1 MERVKIFAKTCEE
14 QARKQI
20 NRMANC
26 EAYKNRMIRIMPDV
40 HAGKGCTIGTCIS
53 IHDKVV
59 PDTVGVDIGCGMLVV
74 YLGRIE
80 VDLNKLDRIISEN
93 IPCGFNVNSYMS
105 RKGYEWSKNL
115 RISTIV
121 RPEGSEYIG
130 QSMGTLGGGNHFIE
144 IDKDDDDNKYLVI
157 HSGSRNLGVKVC
169 EKWQKLAI
177 EEGKKENDTRRELIA
192 RLKAEHKE
200 KLIQQELKKLPKQTF
215 DEELAY
221 VPTRLVG
228 DYIRDMGLA
237 QAYAWD
243 NRMEM
248 ATVICRS
255 MDWQPVDMFTS
266 VHNYIDTKKMII
278 RKGAC
283 SAEEGERLIIPMNM
297 RDGSLIC
304 VGKGNPDWLFS
315 APHGAGRLMSR
326 KQAFDTLDLK
336 EYRSEMSGI
345 YSSSVCEETIDESP
359 MVYKPM
365 QEIIDCIEPT
375 VEVKKIIKPIYNFK
389 AKSRE
394 IKNRNEPKATAR

>member
-20 NRMANC
+20 DRMANC

-59 PDTVGVDIGCGMLVV
+59 PNTVGVDIGCGMLVV
-74 YLGRIE
+74 YLGQID
-80 VDLNKLDRIISEN
+80 VDLNKLDRIINEE
-93 IPCGFNVNSYMS
+93 IPSGFNVHSDMS
-105 RKGYEWSKNL
+105 LNGFKWSEKL
-115 RISTIV
+115 SIFSIV
-121 RPEGSEYIG
+121 KPEGRNYIG

-177 EEGKKENDTRRELIA
+177 EEGKKKDDTRRELIA

-228 DYIRDMGLA
+228 DYIYDMEVA
-237 QAYAWD
+237 QQYAWD

-255 MDWQPVDMFTS
+255 MNWQPVDAFTS

-326 KQAFDTLDLK
+326 KQAFDTLDLN
-336 EYRSEMSGI
+336 EYRQEMSGI

-359 MVYKPM
+359 MAYKPM

-394 IKNRNEPKATAR
+394 IKRNEDT

>member
-20 NRMANC
+20 DKMANC

-59 PDTVGVDIGCGMLVV
+59 PNTVGVDIGCGMLVV
-74 YLGRIE
+74 YLGQIDI
-80 VDLNKLDRIISEN
+80 DLDKLDRIINEKV
-93 IPCGFNVNSYMS
+93 PCGFNVNNDMGI
-105 RKGYEWSKNL
+105 KGRAWFERTKLSIAK
-115 RISTIV
+115 
-121 RPEGSEYIG
+121 SEERDYIG
-130 QSMGTLGGGNHFIE
+130 RSIGTLGGGNHFIE
-144 IDKDDDDNKYLVI
+144 IDKDDNDNKYLVI
-157 HSGSRNLGVKVC
+157 HSGSRNFGVKVC
-169 EKWQKLAI
+169 EKWQDIAI
-177 EEGKKENDTRRELIA
+177 KEEKHKKDQRNELIA

-200 KLIQQELKKLPKQTF
+200 KLIQQELRKLPKLTF
-215 DEELAY
+215 DEDLAY
-221 VPTRLVG
+221 VSDLLFDG
-228 DYIRDMGLA
+228 YICDMKMA
-237 QAYAWD
+237 QEYAWD
-243 NRMEM
+243 NRMEI
-248 ATVICRS
+248 AIVICRS
-255 MDWQPVDMFTS
+255 MNWQPVDTFTS

-336 EYRSEMSGI
+336 EYRKEMSGI

-375 VEVKKIIKPIYNFK
+375 VEVKKVIKPIYNFK

-394 IKNRNEPKATAR
+394 TQTALKGI

>member
-59 PDTVGVDIGCGMLVV
+59 PNTVGVDIGCGMLVV

-80 VDLNKLDRIISEN
+80 VDLNKLDRIINED
-93 IPCGFNVNSYMS
+93 IPCGFNVNSDMS
-105 RKGYEWSKNL
+105 CKGYEWSENI

-121 RPEGSEYIG
+121 KSEEREYIG
-130 QSMGTLGGGNHFIE
+130 QSIGTLGGGNHFIE

-177 EEGKKENDTRRELIA
+177 EEGKRKNDTRRELIA

-200 KLIQQELKKLPKQTF
+200 KLIQQELRKLPKQTF

-228 DYIRDMGLA
+228 NYIIDMEVA

-248 ATVICRS
+248 ATVICRN

-326 KQAFDTLDLK
+326 KQAFNTLDLK
-336 EYRSEMSGI
+336 EYRKEMSGI

-394 IKNRNEPKATAR
+394 IKAL

>member
-20 NRMANC
+20 DRMANC

-59 PDTVGVDIGCGMLVV
+59 PNTVGVDIGCGMLVV
-74 YLGRIE
+74 YLGKIDI
-80 VDLNKLDRIISEN
+80 DLDKLDRIINEK
-93 IPCGFNVNSYMS
+93 IPCGFNVNSNMS
-105 RKGYEWSKNL
+105 YKGHDWFEQL
-115 RISTIV
+115 RSSTV
-121 RPEGSEYIG
+121 VKSDERDYIG
-130 QSMGTLGGGNHFIE
+130 RSIGTLGGGNHFIE

-177 EEGKKENDTRRELIA
+177 EEERKKKDPRNELIA

-200 KLIQQELKKLPKQTF
+200 KLIQQELRKLPKWTI

-221 VPTRLVG
+221 VPTRLVSG
-228 DYIRDMGLA
+228 YIRDMGMA
-237 QAYAWD
+237 QQYAWD

-248 ATVICRS
+248 AMVICRN
-255 MDWQPVDMFTS
+255 MDWDPVDMFTS

-326 KQAFDTLDLK
+326 KQAFDTLDLN

-394 IKNRNEPKATAR
+394 IKATEL

>member
-20 NRMANC
+20 DKMANC

-53 IHDKVV
+53 IHNKVV
-59 PDTVGVDIGCGMLVV
+59 PNTVGVDIGCGMLVV
-74 YLGRIE
+74 YLGQIDI
-80 VDLNKLDRIISEN
+80 DLDKLDRIIN
-93 IPCGFNVNSYMS
+93 VKIPCGFNVNYDMS
-105 RKGYEWSKNL
+105 HKGYKWFEEL
-115 RISTIV
+115 RSSTIV
-121 RPEGSEYIG
+121 NPKERDYIG
-130 QSMGTLGGGNHFIE
+130 RSIGTLGGGNHFIE

-157 HSGSRNLGVKVC
+157 HSGSRNFGVKVC
-169 EKWQKLAI
+169 ETWQKLAI
-177 EEGKKENDTRRELIA
+177 EAERKMKDPRNELIA

-200 KLIQQELKKLPKQTF
+200 KLIQQELRKLPKRTI

-221 VPTRLVG
+221 VPTGSV
-228 DYIRDMGLA
+228 DFYIRDMNMA
-237 QAYAWD
+237 QEYAWD
-243 NRMEM
+243 NRVEM
-248 ATVICRS
+248 AAVICRN
-255 MDWQPVDMFTS
+255 MDWHPVDMFTS

-336 EYRSEMSGI
+336 EYRKEMSGI
-345 YSSSVCEETIDESP
+345 YSSSICEETIDESP
-359 MVYKPM
+359 MAYKPM

-389 AKSRE
+389 AKSSR
-394 IKNRNEPKATAR
+394 

>member
-20 NRMANC
+20 DKMANC

-59 PDTVGVDIGCGMLVV
+59 PNTVGVDIGCGMLVV
-74 YLGRIE
+74 YLGRI
-80 VDLNKLDRIISEN
+80 DINLDKLDRIINEK
-93 IPCGFNVNSYMS
+93 IPCGFNVNSNMS
-105 RKGYEWSKNL
+105 YKGHDWFEQL
-115 RISTIV
+115 RSSTV
-121 RPEGSEYIG
+121 VKSDERDYIG
-130 QSMGTLGGGNHFIE
+130 RSIGTLGGGNHFIE

-157 HSGSRNLGVKVC
+157 HSGSRNFGVKVC
-169 EKWQKLAI
+169 EKWQKFAI
-177 EEGKKENDTRRELIA
+177 EEERKKKDPRNELIA

-200 KLIQQELKKLPKQTF
+200 KLIQQELRKLPKWTI

-221 VPTRLVG
+221 VPTRLVSG
-228 DYIRDMGLA
+228 YIRDMGMA
-237 QAYAWD
+237 QQYAWD

-248 ATVICRS
+248 AMVICRN
-255 MDWQPVDMFTS
+255 MDWDPVDMFTS

-283 SAEEGERLIIPMNM
+283 SAEDGERLIIPINM

-326 KQAFDTLDLK
+326 KQAFDTLDLN

-394 IKNRNEPKATAR
+394 IR

>member
-59 PDTVGVDIGCGMLVV
+59 PNTVGVDIGCGMLVV
-74 YLGRIE
+74 YLGRIDI
-80 VDLNKLDRIISEN
+80 DLNKLDWIINEE
-93 IPCGFNVNSYMS
+93 IPSGFNVHNDMS
-105 RKGYEWSKNL
+105 RKGYLWAENL
-115 RISTIV
+115 RIFEIV
-121 RPEGSEYIG
+121 KPEGRYYIG

-177 EEGKKENDTRRELIA
+177 EEGKKKNDPRFELIA

-221 VPTRLVG
+221 VPTRLVEG
-228 DYIRDMGLA
+228 YIRDMEVA
-237 QAYAWD
+237 QEYAWD

-248 ATVICRS
+248 ATIICRS

-336 EYRSEMSGI
+336 EYRQEMSGI

-394 IKNRNEPKATAR
+394 IKARNEDL

>member
-20 NRMANC
+20 SRMANC

-59 PDTVGVDIGCGMLVV
+59 PNTVGVDIGCGMLVV
-74 YLGRIE
+74 YLGKIDI
-80 VDLNKLDRIISEN
+80 DLDKLDRIINEK
-93 IPCGFNVNSYMS
+93 IPCGFNVNSTMS
-105 RKGYEWSKNL
+105 RKGYEWFEQL
-115 RISTIV
+115 RYSTAV
-121 RPEGSEYIG
+121 KSEERDYIG
-130 QSMGTLGGGNHFIE
+130 RSIGTLGGGNHFIE
-144 IDKDDDDNKYLVI
+144 VDKDDDDSKYLVI
-157 HSGSRNLGVKVC
+157 HSGSRNFGVKVC
-169 EKWQKLAI
+169 EKWQNIAI
-177 EEGKKENDTRRELIA
+177 EEERKKKDPRNELIA

-200 KLIQQELKKLPKQTF
+200 KLIQQELRKLPKQAF

-228 DYIRDMGLA
+228 GYIRDMEMA
-237 QAYAWD
+237 QRYAED
-243 NRMEM
+243 NRTEM

-326 KQAFDTLDLK
+326 KEAFDTLDLK
-336 EYRSEMSGI
+336 EYRKEMSGI

-375 VEVKKIIKPIYNFK
+375 VEVAKIIKPIYNFK

-394 IKNRNEPKATAR
+394 IKK

>member
-20 NRMANC
+20 SRMSNC

-59 PDTVGVDIGCGMLVV
+59 PNTVGVDIGCGMLVV
-74 YLGRIE
+74 YLGQIDI
-80 VDLNKLDRIISEN
+80 DLNKLDRIINEE
-93 IPCGFNVNSYMS
+93 IPSGFNVHSDMS
-105 RKGYEWSKNL
+105 RRGYEWSEKTT
-115 RISTIV
+115 ISTIV
-121 RPEGSEYIG
+121 KPEGRDYIG

-177 EEGKKENDTRRELIA
+177 EDQKKKNDPRFELIA

-200 KLIQQELKKLPKQTF
+200 KLIQQELKKLPKQTI

-221 VPTRLVG
+221 VPTHLVG
-228 DYIRDMGLA
+228 NYIMDMEIA

-248 ATVICRS
+248 ATVICRN
-255 MDWQPVDMFTS
+255 MDWKPVDMFTS

-283 SAEEGERLIIPMNM
+283 SAEEDERLIIPMNM

-336 EYRSEMSGI
+336 EYRQEMSGI

-394 IKNRNEPKATAR
+394 IKARNENS

>member
-20 NRMANC
+20 SRMANC

-59 PDTVGVDIGCGMLVV
+59 PNTVGVDIGCGMLVV
-74 YLGRIE
+74 YLGKIDI
-80 VDLNKLDRIISEN
+80 DLDKLDRTINEK
-93 IPCGFNVNSYMS
+93 IPCGFNVNNDMGI
-105 RKGYEWSKNL
+105 KGRAWFERTRLSIAK
-115 RISTIV
+115 
-121 RPEGSEYIG
+121 SEERDYIG
-130 QSMGTLGGGNHFIE
+130 RSIGTLGGGNHFIE
-144 IDKDDDDNKYLVI
+144 VDKDDDDNKYLVI
-157 HSGSRNLGVKVC
+157 HSGSRNFGVKVC
-169 EKWQKLAI
+169 EKWQDIAI
-177 EEGKKENDTRRELIA
+177 KEEKHKKDQRNELIA

-200 KLIQQELKKLPKQTF
+200 KLIQQELRKLPKLTF
-215 DEELAY
+215 DEDLAY
-221 VPTRLVG
+221 VSDLLFDG
-228 DYIRDMGLA
+228 YICDMKMA
-237 QAYAWD
+237 QEYAWD
-243 NRMEM
+243 NRLEI
-248 ATVICRS
+248 AIVICRN

-266 VHNYIDTKKMII
+266 VHNYIDTKKMIV

-283 SAEEGERLIIPMNM
+283 SAEEGERLIIPTNM

-326 KQAFDTLDLK
+326 KQAFDTLDLE
-336 EYRSEMSGI
+336 EYRSEMRGI
-345 YSSSVCEETIDESP
+345 YSPSVCEETIDESP

-394 IKNRNEPKATAR
+394 QH

>member
-20 NRMANC
+20 DRMANC

-59 PDTVGVDIGCGMLVV
+59 PNTVGVDIGCGMLVV
-74 YLGRIE
+74 YLGKIDI
-80 VDLNKLDRIISEN
+80 DLNKLDRIINEK
-93 IPCGFNVNSYMS
+93 IPCGFNVNSTMS
-105 RKGYEWSKNL
+105 RKGYEWFEQL
-115 RISTIV
+115 RYSTAV
-121 RPEGSEYIG
+121 KSEERDYIG
-130 QSMGTLGGGNHFIE
+130 RSIGTLGGGNHFIE
-144 IDKDDDDNKYLVI
+144 VDKDDDDSKYLVI
-157 HSGSRNLGVKVC
+157 HSGSRNFGVKVC
-169 EKWQKLAI
+169 EKWQNIAI
-177 EEGKKENDTRRELIA
+177 EEERKKKDPRNELIA

-200 KLIQQELKKLPKQTF
+200 KLIQQELRKLPKQAS

-228 DYIRDMGLA
+228 GYIRDMEMA
-237 QAYAWD
+237 QRYAED
-243 NRMEM
+243 NRTEM

-255 MDWQPVDMFTS
+255 MNWQPVDAFTS

-297 RDGSLIC
+297 RNGSLIC

-326 KQAFDTLDLK
+326 KQAFETLDLK
-336 EYRSEMSGI
+336 EYRQEMSGI

-359 MVYKPM
+359 MAYKPM

-394 IKNRNEPKATAR
+394 IKK

>member
-1 MERVKIFAKTCEE
+1 
-14 QARKQI
+14 
-20 NRMANC
+20 
-26 EAYKNRMIRIMPDV
+26 MPDV

-59 PDTVGVDIGCGMLVV
+59 PNTVGVDIGCGMLVV
-74 YLGRIE
+74 YLGKIDI
-80 VDLNKLDRIISEN
+80 DLDKLDRIINEN
-93 IPCGFNVNSYMS
+93 IPCGFNVNRNMS
-105 RKGYEWSKNL
+105 RKGYEWFEKT
-115 RISTIV
+115 RVSTIV
-121 RPEGSEYIG
+121 KLEEREYIG
-130 QSMGTLGGGNHFIE
+130 QSIGTLGGGNHFIE

-157 HSGSRNLGVKVC
+157 HSGSRNFGVKVC
-169 EKWQKLAI
+169 ETWQTLAI
-177 EEGKKENDTRRELIA
+177 EEGKKKNDTRRELIA

-200 KLIQQELKKLPKQTF
+200 KLIQQELRKLPKRTF

-221 VPTRLVG
+221 VPTHLVG
-228 DYIRDMGLA
+228 NYICDMEVA
-237 QAYAWD
+237 QEYAWD

-255 MDWQPVDMFTS
+255 MYWQPVDMFTS

-283 SAEEGERLIIPMNM
+283 SAEEGKRLIIPMNM

-336 EYRSEMSGI
+336 EYRKEMSGI
-345 YSSSVCEETIDESP
+345 YSSSVCKETIDESP

-375 VEVKKIIKPIYNFK
+375 VGVKKIIKPIYNFR

-394 IKNRNEPKATAR
+394 IKTTEL

>member
-20 NRMANC
+20 DRMANC

-59 PDTVGVDIGCGMLVV
+59 PNTVGVDIGCGMLVV
-74 YLGRIE
+74 YLGKIDI
-80 VDLNKLDRIISEN
+80 DLDKLDRIINEK
-93 IPCGFNVNSYMS
+93 IPCGFNVNSTMS
-105 RKGYEWSKNL
+105 RKGYEWFEQL
-115 RISTIV
+115 RYSTAV
-121 RPEGSEYIG
+121 KSEERDYIG
-130 QSMGTLGGGNHFIE
+130 RSIGTLGGGNHFIE
-144 IDKDDDDNKYLVI
+144 VDKDDDDSKYLVI
-157 HSGSRNLGVKVC
+157 HSGSRNFGVKVC
-169 EKWQKLAI
+169 EKWQNIAI
-177 EEGKKENDTRRELIA
+177 EEERKKKDPRNELIA

-200 KLIQQELKKLPKQTF
+200 KLIQQELRKLPKQAF

-228 DYIRDMGLA
+228 GYIRDMEMA
-237 QAYAWD
+237 QRYAED
-243 NRMEM
+243 NRTEM

-255 MDWQPVDMFTS
+255 MNWQPVDAFTS

-326 KQAFDTLDLK
+326 KQAFETLDLN
-336 EYRSEMSGI
+336 EYRQEMSGI

-365 QEIIDCIEPT
+365 REIIDCIEPT

-394 IKNRNEPKATAR
+394 IKK

>member
-20 NRMANC
+20 SRMANC

-59 PDTVGVDIGCGMLVV
+59 PNTVGVDIGCGMLVV
-74 YLGRIE
+74 YLGKIDI
-80 VDLNKLDRIISEN
+80 DLDKLDRTINEK
-93 IPCGFNVNSYMS
+93 IPCGFNVNNDMGI
-105 RKGYEWSKNL
+105 KGRAWFERTRLSIAK
-115 RISTIV
+115 
-121 RPEGSEYIG
+121 SEERDYIG
-130 QSMGTLGGGNHFIE
+130 RSIGTLGGGNHFIE
-144 IDKDDDDNKYLVI
+144 VDKDDDDNKYLVI
-157 HSGSRNLGVKVC
+157 HSGSRNFGVKVC
-169 EKWQKLAI
+169 EKWQDIAI
-177 EEGKKENDTRRELIA
+177 KEEKHKKDSRNELIA
-192 RLKAEHKE
+192 RLKAKHKE
-200 KLIQQELKKLPKQTF
+200 KLIQQELRKLPKLTF
-215 DEELAY
+215 DEDLAY
-221 VPTRLVG
+221 VSDLLFDG
-228 DYIRDMGLA
+228 YICDMKMA
-237 QAYAWD
+237 QEYAWD
-243 NRMEM
+243 NRLEI
-248 ATVICRS
+248 AIVICRN

-266 VHNYIDTKKMII
+266 VHNYIDTKKMIV

-326 KQAFDTLDLK
+326 KQAFDTLDLD

-394 IKNRNEPKATAR
+394 KH

>member
-20 NRMANC
+20 DRMASC

-59 PDTVGVDIGCGMLVV
+59 PNTVGVDIGCGMLVV
-74 YLGRIE
+74 YLGQIDI
-80 VDLNKLDRIISEN
+80 DLDKLDRIINEK
-93 IPCGFNVNSYMS
+93 IPCGFNVNSDMGI
-105 RKGYEWSKNL
+105 KGRAWFERTRLSIAK
-115 RISTIV
+115 
-121 RPEGSEYIG
+121 SEERDYIG
-130 QSMGTLGGGNHFIE
+130 RSIGTLGGGNHFIE

-157 HSGSRNLGVKVC
+157 HSGSRNFGVKIC
-169 EKWQKLAI
+169 EKWQDIAI
-177 EEGKKENDTRRELIA
+177 KEEKHKKDQRNELIA

-200 KLIQQELKKLPKQTF
+200 KLIQQELRKLPKQTF
-215 DEELAY
+215 DEDLAY
-221 VPTRLVG
+221 VSDLLF
-228 DYIRDMGLA
+228 DCYICDMKMA
-237 QAYAWD
+237 QEYAWD
-243 NRMEM
+243 NRLEI
-248 ATVICRS
+248 AIVICRS
-255 MDWQPVDMFTS
+255 MNWQPVDMFTS
-266 VHNYIDTKKMII
+266 VHNYIDTKKMIV

-326 KQAFDTLDLK
+326 KQAFDTLDLD

-394 IKNRNEPKATAR
+394 QH

>member
-20 NRMANC
+20 SRMANC

-59 PDTVGVDIGCGMLVV
+59 PNTVGVDIGCGMLVV
-74 YLGRIE
+74 YLGKIDI
-80 VDLNKLDRIISEN
+80 DLDKLDRIINEK
-93 IPCGFNVNSYMS
+93 IPCGFNVNSTMS
-105 RKGYEWSKNL
+105 RKGYEWFEQL
-115 RISTIV
+115 RYSTAV
-121 RPEGSEYIG
+121 KSEERDYIG
-130 QSMGTLGGGNHFIE
+130 RSIGTLGGGNHFIE
-144 IDKDDDDNKYLVI
+144 VDKDDDDSKYLVI
-157 HSGSRNLGVKVC
+157 HSGSRNFGVKVC
-169 EKWQKLAI
+169 EKWQNIAI
-177 EEGKKENDTRRELIA
+177 EEERKKKDPRNELIA

-200 KLIQQELKKLPKQTF
+200 KLIQQELRKLPKQAF

-228 DYIRDMGLA
+228 GYIRDMEMA
-237 QAYAWD
+237 QRYAED
-243 NRMEM
+243 NRTEM

-255 MDWQPVDMFTS
+255 MNWQPVDMFTS

-326 KQAFDTLDLK
+326 KQAFDTLDLE
-336 EYRSEMSGI
+336 EYRQEMSGI

-359 MVYKPM
+359 MAYKPM

-394 IKNRNEPKATAR
+394 TKK

>member
-20 NRMANC
+20 SRMANC

-59 PDTVGVDIGCGMLVV
+59 PNTVGVDIGCGMLVV
-74 YLGRIE
+74 YLGKIDI
-80 VDLNKLDRIISEN
+80 DLDKLDRIINEK
-93 IPCGFNVNSYMS
+93 IPCGFNVNSTMS
-105 RKGYEWSKNL
+105 RKGYEWFEQL
-115 RISTIV
+115 RYSTAV
-121 RPEGSEYIG
+121 KSEERDYIG
-130 QSMGTLGGGNHFIE
+130 RSIGTLGGGNHFIE
-144 IDKDDDDNKYLVI
+144 VDKDDDDSKYLVI
-157 HSGSRNLGVKVC
+157 HSGSRNFGVKVC
-169 EKWQKLAI
+169 EKWQNIAI
-177 EEGKKENDTRRELIA
+177 EEERKKKDPRNELIA

-200 KLIQQELKKLPKQTF
+200 KLIQQELRKLPKQAF

-228 DYIRDMGLA
+228 GYIRDMEMA
-237 QAYAWD
+237 QRYAED
-243 NRMEM
+243 NRTEM

-255 MDWQPVDMFTS
+255 MNWQPVDMFTS

-336 EYRSEMSGI
+336 EYRKEMSGI

-359 MVYKPM
+359 MAYKPM

-394 IKNRNEPKATAR
+394 VKQ

>member
-20 NRMANC
+20 SRMSNC

-59 PDTVGVDIGCGMLVV
+59 PNTVGVDIGCGMLVV
-74 YLGRIE
+74 YLGQIDI
-80 VDLNKLDRIISEN
+80 DLNKLDRIINEE
-93 IPCGFNVNSYMS
+93 IPSGFNVHSDMS
-105 RKGYEWSKNL
+105 RRGYEWSEKTT
-115 RISTIV
+115 ISTIV
-121 RPEGSEYIG
+121 KPEGRDYIG

-177 EEGKKENDTRRELIA
+177 EDQKKKNDPRFELIA

-200 KLIQQELKKLPKQTF
+200 KLIQQELKKLPKQTI

-221 VPTRLVG
+221 VPTHLVG
-228 DYIRDMGLA
+228 NYIMDMEIA

-248 ATVICRS
+248 ATVICRN
-255 MDWQPVDMFTS
+255 MDWKPVDMFTS

-336 EYRSEMSGI
+336 EYRQEMSGI

-394 IKNRNEPKATAR
+394 IKQ

>member
-20 NRMANC
+20 SRMANC

-59 PDTVGVDIGCGMLVV
+59 PNTVGVDIGCGMLVV
-74 YLGRIE
+74 YLGKIDI
-80 VDLNKLDRIISEN
+80 DLDKLDRTINEK
-93 IPCGFNVNSYMS
+93 IPCGFNVNNDMGI
-105 RKGYEWSKNL
+105 KGRAWFERTRLSIAK
-115 RISTIV
+115 
-121 RPEGSEYIG
+121 SEERDYIG
-130 QSMGTLGGGNHFIE
+130 RSIGTLGGGNHFIE
-144 IDKDDDDNKYLVI
+144 VDKDDDDNKYLVI
-157 HSGSRNLGVKVC
+157 HSGSRNFGVKVC
-169 EKWQKLAI
+169 EKWQDIAI
-177 EEGKKENDTRRELIA
+177 KEEKHKKDSRNELIA
-192 RLKAEHKE
+192 RLKAKHKE
-200 KLIQQELKKLPKQTF
+200 KLIQQELRKLPKLTF
-215 DEELAY
+215 DEDLAY
-221 VPTRLVG
+221 VSDLLFDG
-228 DYIRDMGLA
+228 YICDMKMA
-237 QAYAWD
+237 QEYAWD
-243 NRMEM
+243 NRLEI
-248 ATVICRS
+248 AIVICRN

-266 VHNYIDTKKMII
+266 VHNYIDTKKMIV

-326 KQAFDTLDLK
+326 KQAFDTLDLE
-336 EYRSEMSGI
+336 EYRSEMRGI
-345 YSSSVCEETIDESP
+345 YSPSVCEETIDESP

-394 IKNRNEPKATAR
+394 KH

>member
-20 NRMANC
+20 SRMANC

-59 PDTVGVDIGCGMLVV
+59 PNTVGVDIGCGMLVV
-74 YLGRIE
+74 YLGKIDI
-80 VDLNKLDRIISEN
+80 DLDKLDRIINEK
-93 IPCGFNVNSYMS
+93 IPCGFNVNSDMGI
-105 RKGYEWSKNL
+105 KGHAWFERTRLSIAK
-115 RISTIV
+115 
-121 RPEGSEYIG
+121 SEERDYIG
-130 QSMGTLGGGNHFIE
+130 RSIGTLGGGNHFIE

-177 EEGKKENDTRRELIA
+177 EEGKKKNDPRRELIA

-221 VPTRLVG
+221 VPTRLVEG
-228 DYIRDMGLA
+228 YIRDMEMA
-237 QAYAWD
+237 QRYAED
-243 NRMEM
+243 NRTEM

-255 MDWQPVDMFTS
+255 MNWQPVDVFTS

-326 KQAFDTLDLK
+326 KQAFDTLDLE

-394 IKNRNEPKATAR
+394 IKATEL

>member
-1 MERVKIFAKTCEE
+1 MMERVKIFAKTCEE

-20 NRMANC
+20 SRMANC

-59 PDTVGVDIGCGMLVV
+59 PNTVGVDIGCGMLVV
-74 YLGRIE
+74 YLGQIDI
-80 VDLNKLDRIISEN
+80 DLDKLDRIINEK
-93 IPCGFNVNSYMS
+93 IPCGFNVNSDMGI
-105 RKGYEWSKNL
+105 KGRAWFERTRLSIAK
-115 RISTIV
+115 
-121 RPEGSEYIG
+121 SEERDYIG
-130 QSMGTLGGGNHFIE
+130 RSIGTLGGGNHFIE
-144 IDKDDDDNKYLVI
+144 VDKDDDDNKYLVI
-157 HSGSRNLGVKVC
+157 HSGSRNFGVKVC
-169 EKWQKLAI
+169 EKWQDIAVK
-177 EEGKKENDTRRELIA
+177 EEKHKKDQRNELIA

-200 KLIQQELKKLPKQTF
+200 KLIQQELRKLPKQTF
-215 DEELAY
+215 DEDLAY
-221 VPTRLVG
+221 VSDLLFDG
-228 DYIRDMGLA
+228 YICDMKMA
-237 QAYAWD
+237 QEYAWD
-243 NRMEM
+243 NRLEI
-248 ATVICRS
+248 AIVICRS
-255 MDWQPVDMFTS
+255 MNWQPVDMFTS
-266 VHNYIDTKKMII
+266 VHNYIDTKKMIV

-336 EYRSEMSGI
+336 EYRKEMSGI

-375 VEVKKIIKPIYNFK
+375 VEVKEIIKPIYNFK

-394 IKNRNEPKATAR
+394 IKTTKL

>member
-20 NRMANC
+20 DRMANC

-59 PDTVGVDIGCGMLVV
+59 PNTVGVDIGCGMLVV
-74 YLGRIE
+74 YLGRID
-80 VDLNKLDRIISEN
+80 VDLNKLDRIINEEIPSGFNVHSDMSRMGYKWSEN
-93 IPCGFNVNSYMS
+93 I
-105 RKGYEWSKNL
+105 

-121 RPEGSEYIG
+121 KPEERDYIG

-177 EEGKKENDTRRELIA
+177 EEGKKKNDTRIELIA

-200 KLIQQELKKLPKQTF
+200 KLIQQELRKLPKQTF

-221 VPTRLVG
+221 VPTRLVEG
-228 DYIRDMGLA
+228 YIHDMEVA

-243 NRMEM
+243 NRLEM
-248 ATVICRS
+248 AAVICRS
-255 MDWQPVDMFTS
+255 MDWLPVDMFTS

-326 KQAFDTLDLK
+326 KQAFDTLDLN
-336 EYRSEMSGI
+336 EYRKEMSGI

-375 VEVKKIIKPIYNFK
+375 VEVKKIIKPIYNLK

-394 IKNRNEPKATAR
+394 IKTRNEDS

>member
-20 NRMANC
+20 SRMANC

-59 PDTVGVDIGCGMLVV
+59 PNTVGVDIGCGMLVV
-74 YLGRIE
+74 YLGRIDID
-80 VDLNKLDRIISEN
+80 VDKLDRIINEK
-93 IPCGFNVNSYMS
+93 IPCGFNVNSTMS
-105 RKGYEWSKNL
+105 RKGYEWFEENRL
-115 RISTIV
+115 TTV
-121 RPEGSEYIG
+121 VTSEERDYIG
-130 QSMGTLGGGNHFIE
+130 RSIGTLGGGNHFIE
-144 IDKDDDDNKYLVI
+144 IDKDDNDNKYLVI
-157 HSGSRNLGVKVC
+157 HSGSRNFGVRVC
-169 EKWQKLAI
+169 EKWQKFAI
-177 EEGKKENDTRRELIA
+177 EWGRKKCDTRRELIA

-200 KLIQQELKKLPKQTF
+200 KLIQQELRKLPKQTF

-221 VPTRLVG
+221 VPTRLVSG
-228 DYIRDMGLA
+228 YIRDMETA
-237 QAYAWD
+237 QQYACD

-248 ATVICRS
+248 ATVICRN
-255 MDWQPVDMFTS
+255 MDWQPVDVFTS

-336 EYRSEMSGI
+336 EYRKEMSGI

-394 IKNRNEPKATAR
+394 IKTKGL

>member
-20 NRMANC
+20 DKMANC

-59 PDTVGVDIGCGMLVV
+59 PNTVGVDIGCGMLVV
-74 YLGRIE
+74 YLGQIDI
-80 VDLNKLDRIISEN
+80 DLDKLDRTINEK
-93 IPCGFNVNSYMS
+93 IPCGFNVNSDMGI
-105 RKGYEWSKNL
+105 KGRAWFERTRLSIAK
-115 RISTIV
+115 
-121 RPEGSEYIG
+121 SEERDYIG
-130 QSMGTLGGGNHFIE
+130 RSIGTLGGGNHFIE

-157 HSGSRNLGVKVC
+157 HSGSRNFGVKVC
-169 EKWQKLAI
+169 EKWQDIAI
-177 EEGKKENDTRRELIA
+177 KEEKHKKDQRNELIA

-200 KLIQQELKKLPKQTF
+200 KLIQQELRKLPKLTF
-215 DEELAY
+215 DEDLAY
-221 VPTRLVG
+221 VSELLFDG
-228 DYIRDMGLA
+228 YICDMKMA
-237 QAYAWD
+237 QEYAWD
-243 NRMEM
+243 NRLEI
-248 ATVICRS
+248 AIVICRS
-255 MDWQPVDMFTS
+255 MNWQPVDMFTS
-266 VHNYIDTKKMII
+266 VHNYIDTKKMIV

-336 EYRSEMSGI
+336 EYRQEMSGI

-394 IKNRNEPKATAR
+394 IKTTEL

>member
-20 NRMANC
+20 SRMANC

-59 PDTVGVDIGCGMLVV
+59 PNTVGVDIGCGMLVV
-74 YLGRIE
+74 YLGRIDI
-80 VDLNKLDRIISEN
+80 DLDKLDRTINEK
-93 IPCGFNVNSYMS
+93 IPCGFNVNSDMS
-105 RKGYEWSKNL
+105 IKGRAWFERTRLSIAK
-115 RISTIV
+115 
-121 RPEGSEYIG
+121 SEERDYIG
-130 QSMGTLGGGNHFIE
+130 RSIGTLGGGNHFIE
-144 IDKDDDDNKYLVI
+144 VDKDDDDNKYLVI
-157 HSGSRNLGVKVC
+157 HSGSRNFGVKVC
-169 EKWQKLAI
+169 ETWQNIAI
-177 EEGKKENDTRRELIA
+177 KEEKYKKDQRNELIA

-200 KLIQQELKKLPKQTF
+200 KLIQQELRKLPKLTF
-215 DEELAY
+215 DEDLAY
-221 VPTRLVG
+221 VSGLLFDG
-228 DYIRDMGLA
+228 YINDMKMA
-237 QAYAWD
+237 QEYAWD

-255 MDWQPVDMFTS
+255 MDWEPVDMFTS

-336 EYRSEMSGI
+336 EYRKEMSGI

-375 VEVKKIIKPIYNFK
+375 VEVEKIIKPIYNFK

-394 IKNRNEPKATAR
+394 IKTTEL

>member
-20 NRMANC
+20 DRMAKC

-59 PDTVGVDIGCGMLVV
+59 PNTVGVDIGCGMLVV
-74 YLGRIE
+74 YLGQID
-80 VDLNKLDRIISEN
+80 VDLNKLDRIINEE
-93 IPCGFNVNSYMS
+93 IPSGFNVNSVMS
-105 RKGYEWSKNL
+105 FKGLMWSESLK
-115 RISTIV
+115 IFSIV
-121 RPEGSEYIG
+121 KPEEREYIG
-130 QSMGTLGGGNHFIE
+130 QSLGTLGGGNHFIE

-177 EEGKKENDTRRELIA
+177 EEQKKKNDPRFELIA

-228 DYIRDMGLA
+228 DYIIDMEVA
-237 QAYAWD
+237 QQYAWD

-248 ATVICRS
+248 AAAICLS
-255 MDWQPVDMFTS
+255 MDWQPVDAFTS

-326 KQAFDTLDLK
+326 KQAFETLDLN
-336 EYRSEMSGI
+336 EYRQEMSGI

-359 MVYKPM
+359 MAYKPM

-394 IKNRNEPKATAR
+394 IKSTQD

>member
-20 NRMANC
+20 DRMANC

-59 PDTVGVDIGCGMLVV
+59 PNTVGVDIGCGMLVV
-74 YLGRIE
+74 YLGRIDI
-80 VDLNKLDRIISEN
+80 DLNKLDRIINED
-93 IPCGFNVNSYMS
+93 IPSGFSVHNDMS
-105 RKGYEWSKNL
+105 RKGYLWAENL
-115 RISTIV
+115 RIFEIV
-121 RPEGSEYIG
+121 KPEGRYYIG

-177 EEGKKENDTRRELIA
+177 EEGKKKNDTRRGLIA

-221 VPTRLVG
+221 VPTRLVEG
-228 DYIRDMGLA
+228 YIRDMEVA
-237 QAYAWD
+237 QEYAWD

-248 ATVICRS
+248 ATIICRS

-336 EYRSEMSGI
+336 EYRQEMSGI

-394 IKNRNEPKATAR
+394 IKTRNEDS

>member
-20 NRMANC
+20 DRMANC

-59 PDTVGVDIGCGMLVV
+59 PNTVGVDIGCGMLVV
-74 YLGRIE
+74 YLGRIDI
-80 VDLNKLDRIISEN
+80 DLNKLDRIINEK
-93 IPCGFNVNSYMS
+93 IPCGFNVNSTMS
-105 RKGYEWSKNL
+105 RKGYEWFEQL
-115 RISTIV
+115 RYSTAV
-121 RPEGSEYIG
+121 KSEERDYIG
-130 QSMGTLGGGNHFIE
+130 RSIGTLGGGNHFIE
-144 IDKDDDDNKYLVI
+144 VDKDDDDSKYLVI
-157 HSGSRNLGVKVC
+157 HSGSRNFGVKVC
-169 EKWQKLAI
+169 EKWQNIAI
-177 EEGKKENDTRRELIA
+177 EEERKKKDPRNELIA

-200 KLIQQELKKLPKQTF
+200 KLIQQELRKLPKQAF

-228 DYIRDMGLA
+228 GYIRDMEMA
-237 QAYAWD
+237 QRYAED
-243 NRMEM
+243 NRTEM
-248 ATVICRS
+248 ATIICRS

-336 EYRSEMSGI
+336 EYRQEMSGI

-359 MVYKPM
+359 MAYKPM

-394 IKNRNEPKATAR
+394 IKARNEDT

>member
-20 NRMANC
+20 SRMANC

-59 PDTVGVDIGCGMLVV
+59 PNTVGVDIGCGMLVV
-74 YLGRIE
+74 YLGRIDI
-80 VDLNKLDRIISEN
+80 DLDKLDRIINEK
-93 IPCGFNVNSYMS
+93 IPCGFNVNSNMS
-105 RKGYEWSKNL
+105 RKGQEWFEIL
-115 RISTIV
+115 RFSTIV
-121 RPEGSEYIG
+121 KSKEIDYIG
-130 QSMGTLGGGNHFIE
+130 RSIGTLGGGNHFIE

-169 EKWQKLAI
+169 EKWQDIAI
-177 EEGKKENDTRRELIA
+177 EEERKKKDPRNELIA

-200 KLIQQELKKLPKQTF
+200 KLIQQELRKLPKWTI

-221 VPTRLVG
+221 VPTGLVNL
-228 DYIRDMGLA
+228 YIYDMNVA
-237 QAYAWD
+237 QKYAWD

-248 ATVICRS
+248 AAVICCS
-255 MDWQPVDMFTS
+255 MDWHPVDMFTS

-326 KQAFDTLDLK
+326 KQAFDTLDLE
-336 EYRSEMSGI
+336 EYRSEMRGI
-345 YSSSVCEETIDESP
+345 YSPSVCEETIDESP

-394 IKNRNEPKATAR
+394 KH

>member
-14 QARKQI
+14 QAKNQI
-20 NRMANC
+20 NKMANC

-59 PDTVGVDIGCGMLVV
+59 PNTVGVDIGCGMLVV
-74 YLGRIE
+74 YLGKINI
-80 VDLNKLDRIISEN
+80 DLNKLDQIINKE
-93 IPCGFNVNSYMS
+93 IPSGFNVHTNM
-105 RKGYEWSKNL
+105 RHKGYEWSKNF
-115 RISTIV
+115 RILEIV
-121 RPEGSEYIG
+121 GAEGSKYIG
-130 QSMGTLGGGNHFIE
+130 QSIGTLGGGNHFIE

-157 HSGSRNLGVKVC
+157 HSGSRNFGVKVC
-169 EKWQKLAI
+169 EKWQKIAI
-177 EEGKKENDTRRELIA
+177 EAEKKKNDPRKELIT

-200 KLIQQELKKLPKQTF
+200 KLIQQELQKLPKQTF
-215 DEELAY
+215 DAELAY
-221 VPTRLVG
+221 VPTNLID
-228 DYIRDMGLA
+228 DYIDDMKYA
-237 QAYAWD
+237 QEYAWD

-248 ATVICRS
+248 ATIICNA
-255 MDWQPVDMFTS
+255 MDWEPIDMFTS

-297 RDGSLIC
+297 RDGSLLC

-336 EYRSEMSGI
+336 EYYKEMSGI

-375 VEVKKIIKPIYNFK
+375 VEVTKIIKPIYNFK

-394 IKNRNEPKATAR
+394 LTTQN